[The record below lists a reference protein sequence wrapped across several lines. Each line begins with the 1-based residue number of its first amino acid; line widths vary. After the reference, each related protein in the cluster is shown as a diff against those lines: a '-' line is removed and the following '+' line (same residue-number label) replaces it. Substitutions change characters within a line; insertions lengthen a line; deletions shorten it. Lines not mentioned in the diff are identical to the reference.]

1 VEGELTVSTDAATVD
16 TRLFGR
22 EVAYSFDG
30 PWSAYWMALLRV
42 IAGWWFLNA
51 GLGKV
56 YDQGLTYDT
65 TGWLEFGT
73 QGTIV
78 HPITD
83 FFAANAAILPNLM
96 VPWGQI
102 AIGLGLIFGVLTRLA
117 AANGMILASFFY
129 LGNAGWGHGF
139 VNGELFGILV
149 FGGIALFGAGRV
161 FGLDAYLENTALV
174 EQHPRLRYLMG

>member
-1 VEGELTVSTDAATVD
+1 VPTETATVD
-16 TRLFGR
+16 TRLLGR
-22 EVAYSFDG
+22 DVTYSFDG
-30 PWSAYWMALLRV
+30 PWGAYWMVLLRV

-56 YDQGLTYDT
+56 IEQGVTYDT
-65 TGWLEFGT
+65 TGWLEMGT
-73 QGTIV
+73 QGSV
-78 HPITD
+78 LHPM
-83 FFAANAAILPNLM
+83 FEWFAVNAAIVPNFM

-117 AANGMILASFFY
+117 AANGMLLGTFFY

-139 VNGELFGILV
+139 VTSELFGILI
-149 FGGIALFGAGRV
+149 FGTILVIGAGRV
-161 FGLDAYLENTALV
+161 FGGDAYLENLELV